1 MTRILSCW
9 LLALTWALAPTPAAA
24 ASPQTQAALQALERA
39 RSLLEQSQPA
49 QAYQAL
55 QEATLAV
62 WQAMPLTA
70 QVTLVSRKGTAY
82 GDFTPRADNTFP
94 SRGGR
99 IVLRLEPAGFS
110 FRPQTN
116 GGWRYGFSVDAYLLD
131 ENGVSLFGRKGILRL
146 ERTTRRRPVRLEA
159 YLTLSLKMA
168 PPGNYTIKL
177 VIHDLGPKPPA
188 EAKIPVI
195 LK

>member
-9 LLALTWALAPTPAAA
+9 LLALTCALAPTLAAA
-24 ASPQTQAALQALERA
+24 ATPQTQAALQALERA
-39 RSLLEQSQPA
+39 RSLLEQHQPA

-55 QEATLAV
+55 QKATLAL

-70 QVTLVSRKGTAY
+70 QVTLVSRKGSAY
-82 GDFTPRADNTFP
+82 GDFTPRADNAFSTQ
-94 SRGGR
+94 GGR

-110 FRPQTN
+110 FLPLPN
-116 GGWRYGFSVDAYLLD
+116 GGWRYGFSVDAYFLD
-131 ENGVSLFGRKGILRL
+131 DAGVSLFGRKGILRL
-146 ERTTRRRPVRLEA
+146 ERTTHRRPVHLEA
-159 YLTLSLKMA
+159 YLTLGLKMA

-188 EAKIPVI
+188 EVKIPVI